1 MSAVL
6 DDLWRV
12 RAMTSDDLSQVLD
25 IENVSYNY
33 PWSRGIFEDCMRM
46 GYHCQVMS
54 EGGSGICAYGL
65 VSTAVG
71 EAHLLNLCV
80 APVFRRTGMAR
91 YLLSHLIKIAR
102 EHDAY
107 VMYLEVRPSNRGAIS
122 LYKQHGFYEIGRRP
136 NYYPAENGREEAVVL
151 SLDIA

>member
-12 RAMTSDDLSQVLD
+12 RPMTADDLPQVLD
-25 IENVSYNY
+25 IEKVSYNY

-54 EGGSGICAYGL
+54 EAGGAVCAYGL

-80 APVFRRTGMAR
+80 APVYRRSGMAR
-91 YLLSHLIKIAR
+91 YLLTELISIAR
-102 EHDAY
+102 AHAAY
-107 VMYLEVRPSNRGAIS
+107 VMYLEVRPSNRGALS
-122 LYKQHGFYEIGRRP
+122 LYKQRGFYEIGRRP